1 MPDGSG
7 STQQGSPRDP
17 GAPATTG
24 QLAQLQQQVN
34 GVQQQVNGVQQ
45 QVIGVQQQVNGLQ
58 QEMQQ
63 MRQEVLAG
71 FHQLGAAL
79 ANRRE
84 CRCPPDVAAQL
95 ARLNLH
101 QGAHSAAAARSSSVG
116 EQHG

>member
-7 STQQGSPRDP
+7 STRQGSPRDP
-17 GAPATTG
+17 DAPATTG

-34 GVQQQVNGVQQ
+34 GVQQQV
-45 QVIGVQQQVNGLQ
+45 IGVQQQLQ

-116 EQHG
+116 EQQG

>member
-1 MPDGSG
+1 MSGDSG

-17 GAPATTG
+17 DAPATTG
-24 QLAQLQQQVN
+24 QLAQVQQQLQQQ
-34 GVQQQVNGVQQ
+34 
-45 QVIGVQQQVNGLQ
+45 LQ

-71 FHQLGAAL
+71 FNQLGATL

-84 CRCPPDVAAQL
+84 CRCPPDTAEQLLAANAAL
-95 ARLNLH
+95 ARMGLEA
-101 QGAHSAAAARSSSVG
+101 QSEAAARSSSMG